1 MEGGKMATI
10 YDVAKSAGV
19 SPKTVSRVLNGDA
32 PVGRGTRE
40 SVEKAMLDLGYV
52 PSSAARALR
61 SNKSGLIGV
70 VSGAVSHTSDAPE
83 LAGLPEIFIVRGI
96 QNVLEAKG
104 QTMLLADTGG
114 ESRRVGRLMRTF
126 AEHRVDGIVQIAPY
140 HQKVS
145 LDPVAG
151 IPITIA
157 NGYDDAG
164 TPAVV
169 PDDYSGQRELVTGL
183 IARGHRR
190 IAYLQLPLALDAMT
204 HRTRAYRDALAES
217 GIAFDA
223 SIVLPADVLTSDV
236 EVSTAALHRALETV
250 LSVPDRPTAICCGND
265 KMAMAVYGLLR
276 ARGLRVPDD
285 MSVTGYDDYRLIS
298 ETLHPQLTSVEL
310 PYFAIGQTAAELLTR
325 PVTGHTPIEIGGAV
339 KWRAS
344 VLPHAG

>member
-1 MEGGKMATI
+1 MATI

-32 PVGRGTRE
+32 PVGKTTRE
-40 SVEKAMLDLGYV
+40 AVERAMLELGYV

-70 VSGAVSHTSDAPE
+70 ISGAISHSSDAPE
-83 LAGLPEIFIVRGI
+83 LAGLPEIFIVRGFPS
-96 QNVLEAKG
+96 VLEAQG
-104 QTMLLADTGG
+104 QTMLLGDTRGD
-114 ESRRVGRLMRTF
+114 RRSVERLMRTF

-140 HQKVS
+140 HQKVMIE
-145 LDPVAG
+145 PVAG

-169 PDDYSGQRELVTGL
+169 PDDYSGQLELVRGL

-190 IAYLQLPLALDAMT
+190 IAYLQLPPGIEAMR
-204 HRTRAYRDALAES
+204 HRTKAYRDALAES
-217 GIAFDA
+217 GISYDPG
-223 SIVLPADVLTSDV
+223 IVLPADVDTPEI
-236 EVSTAALHRALETV
+236 EVRQAALHRALNAV
-250 LSVPDRPTAICCGND
+250 LSASDRPTVICCGND
-265 KMAMAVYGLLR
+265 KMAMAIYGLLR
-276 ARGLRVPDD
+276 ARGLRVPDE

-298 ETLHPQLTSVEL
+298 ETLYPQLTTVEL
-310 PYFAIGQTAAELLTR
+310 PYFAIGRRAAELLAS
-325 PVTGHTPIEIGGAV
+325 PASGLPPIEVGGSV

-344 VLPHAG
+344 VVPRTS

>member
-1 MEGGKMATI
+1 MATI
-10 YDVAKSAGV
+10 YDVAKTAGV

-32 PVGRGTRE
+32 PVGKGTRE
-40 SVEKAMLDLGYV
+40 TVEKAMRDLGYV
-52 PSSAARALR
+52 PSSAARAMR
-61 SNKSGLIGV
+61 SNRSGLIGI
-70 VSGAVSHTSDAPE
+70 VSGAISHTSDAPE

-114 ESRRVGRLMRTF
+114 ETQRVGRLMRTF

-140 HQKVS
+140 HQKVR
-145 LDPVAG
+145 LEPVAG

-169 PDDYSGQRELVTGL
+169 PDDYSGQYELITGL

-204 HRTRAYRDALAES
+204 HRTRAYRDALSVA
-217 GIAFDA
+217 GIPYDA
-223 SIVLPADVLTSDV
+223 SIVLPADVVTSDI
-236 EVSTAALHRALETV
+236 EVSEVALHRALNAV
-250 LSVPDRPTAICCGND
+250 LSVPARPTVICCGND

-298 ETLHPQLTSVEL
+298 ETLHPQLTTVEL
-310 PYFAIGQTAAELLTR
+310 PYFAIGQKAAELLVSSVAGR
-325 PVTGHTPIEIGGAV
+325 PPIEIGGNV

-344 VLPHAG
+344 VLPHSS